1 MTRILDLLDVL
12 ACERE
17 RQRGDIAVSRLGAT
31 SSVLPP
37 LERRRE
43 SCGERRLS
51 CDMEVSL

>member
-17 RQRGDIAVSRLGAT
+17 IQRGDIAVSRLGAT